1 MASEGTSEQVVTW
14 FLNLIFQHE
23 NVEGV
28 GNSSICSSDI
38 CCLCCPNME
47 FCRISTGNNELMV
60 DGLLA
65 DVGIGIV
72 PSIRSSSLAKEVPVP
87 IACGTDTVSLGVV

>member
-1 MASEGTSEQVVTW
+1 
-14 FLNLIFQHE
+14 
-23 NVEGV
+23 
-28 GNSSICSSDI
+28 
-38 CCLCCPNME
+38 ME